1 MEKVSRRKF
10 VATAAVAGAA
20 AVLRPPAF
28 AFENQGPGA
37 GAAVVET
44 GWPRSNR
51 AASESVSHE
60 ECETPAWSL

>member
-37 GAAVVET
+37 SAAVAGPGT
-44 GWPRSNR
+44 
-51 AASESVSHE
+51 
-60 ECETPAWSL
+60 TK

>member
-37 GAAVVET
+37 SP
-44 GWPRSNR
+44 PRRNR
-51 AASESVSHE
+51 RA
-60 ECETPAWSL
+60 TK

>member
-37 GAAVVET
+37 GAASKPTGHEVV
-44 GWPRSNR
+44 R
-51 AASESVSHE
+51 AASKSISHE